1 MEPKYDGWR
10 ILSGILDGVVQWT
23 RTGNRVTQV
32 PYIERA
38 LRDRFPQG
46 TIVDGEIVDLASAR
60 QWNRTQSILSKTAGD
75 YQHHPTPDDP
85 ALTYVLFDVLNS
97 AGTDVRQLP
106 LSERRSLL
114 QEMCDGIESA
124 TDGHLMLIPT
134 QAPTDEGMQALV
146 EFGFEG
152 VVCKRKDSTYRC
164 GSRNGGW
171 AKIKPKEAIDAQCTG
186 VYEPEPGSRY
196 APIVG
201 GQPEPWAAGGLCFRV
216 IHGDGRVYEGRA
228 AGMDDKLRRELWE
241 RPDEFIGR
249 VVELVH
255 WGIQDT
261 GALRFPQ
268 VRRLRSKRDK
278 APDQAPAAA
287 VATLAKRERPAP
299 EREST
304 GPAKQRMRNY
314 GAMSTAKLLASV
326 ASLSERTGEAFE
338 KCIQAGGDLA
348 EHLAAAESAARKKN
362 LI

>member
-32 PYIERA
+32 PYIEQA

-60 QWNRTQSILSKTAGD
+60 QWNRTQSILSRTAGD
-75 YQHHPTPDDP
+75 YQHRPTPEDP
-85 ALTYVLFDVLNS
+85 ALTYVLFDVLN
-97 AGTDVRQLP
+97 ADARDVRKLP

-171 AKIKPKEAIDAQCTG
+171 AKIKPRETVDAECTG

-196 APIVG
+196 APIVA

-216 IHGDGRVYEGRA
+216 LHDDGSVYEGRA
-228 AGMDDKLRRELWE
+228 AGMDDQLRRELWE
-241 RPDEFIGR
+241 HPDEFIGR

-255 WGIQDT
+255 WGIQDS

-268 VRRLRSKRDK
+268 VRRLRAAHDK
-278 APDQAPAAA
+278 APERTPSA
-287 VATLAKRERPAP
+287 ATLATRERRAP
-299 EREST
+299 EREPAE
-304 GPAKQRMRNY
+304 PAKPRMRNY
-314 GAMSTAKLLASV
+314 GAMGAAKLRASV
-326 ASLSERTGEAFE
+326 ASLNERTGEAFE
-338 KCIQAGGDLA
+338 RCVQAGGDPA
-348 EHLAAAESAARKKN
+348 EHLAAAEDAARKKN
-362 LI
+362 LM